1 MSEAKVF
8 MKLLGNSTYANSR
21 KQELL
26 VKDDGVKCELAEGLK
41 LTKTT
46 IPYEQI
52 SQVNLY
58 PGLTTADLELVNS
71 SSYGNLTVRAL
82 NKAEAEQAKRLIEER
97 ITQTRSTSLM

>member
-1 MSEAKVF
+1 MSDAKVF
-8 MKLLGNSTYANSR
+8 MKLLGNSTFANSR

-26 VKDDGVKCELAEGLK
+26 LKDDGVKCELAEGIK

-58 PGLTTADLELVNS
+58 PGLTTTDLELVNS
-71 SSYGNLTVRAL
+71 GSYGNLTVRAL
-82 NKAEAEQAKRLIEER
+82 DKAEAEEAKRLIEER
-97 ITQTRSTSLM
+97 ITQISSAMMQ

>member
-1 MSEAKVF
+1 MSDAKVF
-8 MKLLGNSTYANSR
+8 MKLLGNSTFANSR

-58 PGLTTADLELVNS
+58 SGLTTADLELVNT
-71 SSYGNLTVRAL
+71 SSYGNLTIRAL
-82 NKAEAEQAKRLIEER
+82 DKAEAKEAKRLIEER
-97 ITQTRSTSLM
+97 ITQTISTSLM